1 MKTLIRLAWEALFL
15 REEPYAE
22 IHEGPN
28 PALRGLGLIA
38 LIAVAVA
45 LVGLVGTTL
54 EWATTPNME
63 DIQRTVLEGIQ
74 KMPFYQEMQSNPEFR
89 EQFQWQFDLQQRI
102 ISQVAGANI
111 TSAASRIIL
120 LPLWLAFTWL
130 LYGVVAHLFAR
141 LLGGQGGL
149 GQTLGCTALAMA
161 PQVLNLATF
170 FPYLIVGGV
179 VGTWTLLCRY
189 VALKTCHRLTWNRA
203 LAATL
208 LPYVALAVVVSF
220 FACLGG
226 VAMSLI
232 FGVGGGT
239 SQ

>member
-1 MKTLIRLAWEALFL
+1 MKALIRLAWEALFL
-15 REEPYAE
+15 SEEPYAE
-22 IHEGPN
+22 MREGAN
-28 PALRGLGLIA
+28 PAVRGLGLIA

-54 EWATTPNME
+54 EWATSPNMG
-63 DIQRTVLEGIQ
+63 DIQRTALEGIQ
-74 KMPFYQEMQSNPEFR
+74 KMPFYQEMQGNPEFR
-89 EQFQWQFDLQQRI
+89 EQFQRQFDLQWQI
-102 ISQVAGANI
+102 MSQVAGATI
-111 TSAASRIIL
+111 AGAASRIVL
-120 LPLWLAFTWL
+120 LPLGLAFTWL

-149 GQTLGCTALAMA
+149 GQTLGCTALAVT
-161 PQVLNLATF
+161 PQLLNLATF
-170 FPYLIVGGV
+170 FPYLAVGGV

-232 FGVGGGT
+232 FGGGT